1 MDSCPIDCQ
10 YPGACQRPLQ
20 KCENYT
26 PLKTFDQKGRR
37 TNMVEKTDSIDH
49 AIKHDAGKP
58 IAGCL
63 EEFSHALEAM
73 VEVFDAGRR
82 EGYTRGSWENVEPER
97 YKDAEWR
104 HRLAGKRE
112 PLDQKSGLP
121 HKFHEIWNALAQLE
135 LSERERL
142 SGDDFN
148 IDFHNEL

>member
-1 MDSCPIDCQ
+1 MEPCPSDCQ

-26 PLKTFDQKGRR
+26 PAIAVHPAPEQKNKVGGHI
-37 TNMVEKTDSIDH
+37 VKIDH
-49 AIKHDAGKP
+49 SIKHDAGKP

-73 VEVFDAGRR
+73 VEVFEAGRR
-82 EGYTRGSWENVEPER
+82 EGYVRGSWENVDPER

-112 PLDQKSGLP
+112 PLDPKSGLP

-148 IDFHNEL
+148 IES

>member
-1 MDSCPIDCQ
+1 MEPCPSDCQ
-10 YPGACQRPLQ
+10 WFGDSDCPKPHQ
-20 KCENYT
+20 KCRQYSSGMASLQRKELLNK
-26 PLKTFDQKGRR
+26 LGE
-37 TNMVEKTDSIDH
+37 EKVDH
-49 AIKHDAGKP
+49 SIKHDAGKP

-73 VEVFDAGRR
+73 VEVFEAGRR
-82 EGYTRGSWENVEPER
+82 EGYARGSWENVDPER

-112 PLDQKSGLP
+112 PLDPKSGLP
-121 HKFHEIWNALAQLE
+121 HKFHEIWNAFAQLE

-148 IDFHNEL
+148 IES

>member
-1 MDSCPIDCQ
+1 METCPSDCKWLMDSDCP
-10 YPGACQRPLQ
+10 RPRQ
-20 KCENYT
+20 KCRQYT
-26 PLKTFDQKGRR
+26 PGMASLQRKELLNKLGE
-37 TNMVEKTDSIDH
+37 EKVDH
-49 AIKHDAGKP
+49 TIKHDADKP

-73 VEVFDAGRR
+73 VEVFEAGRR
-82 EGYTRGSWENVEPER
+82 EGYARGSWENVEPER

-121 HKFHEIWNALAQLE
+121 HKFHEVWNALAQLE

-148 IDFHNEL
+148 IDL

>member
-1 MDSCPIDCQ
+1 MEPCPGDC
-10 YPGACQRPLQ
+10 RL
-20 KCENYT
+20 KCEKYLPIST
-26 PLKTFDQKGRR
+26 PEQKIKSVGGHI
-37 TNMVEKTDSIDH
+37 VETDYS
-49 AIKHDAGKP
+49 IKHDTGKP

-82 EGYTRGSWENVEPER
+82 EGYARGSWENVEPER

-112 PLDQKSGLP
+112 LVDQKSGLP

-135 LSERERL
+135 LSERKRL
-142 SGDDFN
+142 SGGDCN
-148 IDFHNEL
+148 ILDL